1 MGASIT
7 DGVVG
12 SLDIKYSD
20 SLARKFDGDCLTRTH
35 VTPGRNPN
43 QFSHRF
49 LRRFPLWWW
58 ASNWGWLLLP
68 VIVINLNERLPFL
81 RNFLFREDGSNR
93 ACRFASATVDAL
105 VGVDI
110 KLCCLS
116 ELRLILPGVNAIHRA
131 YINTRG
137 VFGVD
142 ARFGNNIRHGFSS
155 AQHWVLAWPNKNHT
169 RQFVFRR
176 WGPCPSGFFSTSA
189 LIPRP
194 KTHPS

>member
-131 YINTRG
+131 YSNTRG

-155 AQHWVLAWPNKNHT
+155 AQHWVLAWPNKKTTLANL
-169 RQFVFRR
+169 
-176 WGPCPSGFFSTSA
+176 PSGGGVRA
-189 LIPRP
+189 LLDSFLHQR
-194 KTHPS
+194 